1 LEPGTKTNLKI
12 SVALAGTGAMATA
25 ISNWRL
31 LEADIV
37 DCLQQHNLKITRDNF
52 GNPHCAAINIHELA
66 VELSECG
73 VDEILSVG
81 PTLLVRPQTAQGRR
95 EAERGYAARYLVSK
109 SMADD
114 GRSNK
119 GQREERG

>member
-1 LEPGTKTNLKI
+1 
-12 SVALAGTGAMATA
+12 
-25 ISNWRL
+25 L
-31 LEADIV
+31 L
-37 DCLQQHNLKITRDNF
+37 R
-52 GNPHCAAINIHELA
+52 
-66 VELSECG
+66 
-73 VDEILSVG
+73 DEILSVG

-95 EAERGYAARYLVSK
+95 EAAARYLVSK